1 MAMTQEKGQQN
12 ARFLLFADF
21 SVPPEKALLYI
32 NDMAQNPHKIPKYN
46 HLLMQN
52 LAKQEVIKEKSR
64 EELKTMAKERVREGG
79 RLEQGCWFCLHTG
92 ICDDEQTMGYPN

>member
-32 NDMAQNPHKIPKYN
+32 NDMAQNPHKIPSTT
-46 HLLMQN
+46 
-52 LAKQEVIKEKSR
+52 I
-64 EELKTMAKERVREGG
+64 
-79 RLEQGCWFCLHTG
+79 F
-92 ICDDEQTMGYPN
+92 

>member
-32 NDMAQNPHKIPKYN
+32 NDMS
-46 HLLMQN
+46 LLTDIN
-52 LAKQEVIKEKSR
+52 LILATFSILFVSESTEGI
-64 EELKTMAKERVREGG
+64 EEGQSTASKR
-79 RLEQGCWFCLHTG
+79 
-92 ICDDEQTMGYPN
+92 